1 MKKNV
6 FIALRMA
13 GIAGQSKLAGIFRYL
28 SERYGETP
36 PWNIE
41 LMRTRFDVTSESVNN
56 AITRGVDGFIA
67 SIPGIEDSLEG
78 LTKNEIPTVLAD
90 MKPCALKSRNK
101 NIALIHNSAADIGR
115 EGALYFLQQGIARSY
130 AFLHAEDK
138 PYWSEARFTA
148 FRDTLIDNGLWCCE
162 IHSPKDALKLKKG
175 TAVMA
180 ANDDTAFKLLDILNA
195 RKIKIP
201 ADFAVLGVDN
211 DTIICENAKPRLS
224 SIQPDFEA
232 EGFMAAEILDA
243 MMNSSSPMPVQKLY
257 AGVKCIVRRES
268 TAEISHAGR
277 LVQKAI
283 AYIDTHATKGIDVSD
298 VVAHLGCSRRL
309 ADLRFRQL
317 QGRSILE
324 AIVDKRLSAVRH
336 RLVETRDMI
345 DNIAID
351 CGFENPNYLK
361 NLFKKR
367 YSMTM
372 SEFRKAGSLLKR

>member
-1 MKKNV
+1 M
-6 FIALRMA
+6 
-13 GIAGQSKLAGIFRYL
+13 
-28 SERYGETP
+28 SEHYGEAH

-41 LMRTRFDVTSESVNN
+41 LVRTHLEVTQESVS
-56 AITRGVDGFIA
+56 AALRRGIDGFIA
-67 SIPGIEDSLEG
+67 SIPGIENSLG
-78 LTKNEIPTVLAD
+78 VLDRTEIPGVLAD
-90 MKPCALKSRNK
+90 MKPSAMENRK
-101 NIALIHNSAADIGR
+101 NNLALIHNSASEIGR
-115 EGALYFLQQGIARSY
+115 EAAHYFMQQGIARSY

-148 FRDTLIDNGLWCCE
+148 FRDTLVDNGLWCHE
-162 IHSPKDALKLKKG
+162 IHSPEEALKLKKG

-180 ANDDTAFKLLDILNA
+180 ANDDIAFKLLEVFKA

-232 EGFMAAEILDA
+232 EGFMAAEILDK
-243 MMNSSSPMPVQKLY
+243 MINSSSPIPVQKLY
-257 AGVKCIVRRES
+257 AGIKCIIRRES

-283 AYIDTHATKGIDVSD
+283 AFIDTNATKGIDVSD
-298 VVAHLGCSRRL
+298 VVSHLGCSRRL

-324 AIVDKRLSAVRH
+324 AITDKRLSAVRKL
-336 RLVETRDMI
+336 LVETRDSI
-345 DNIAID
+345 DSISLE
-351 CGFENPNYLK
+351 CGFANPNYLK

>member
-1 MKKNV
+1 M
-6 FIALRMA
+6 
-13 GIAGQSKLAGIFRYL
+13 
-28 SERYGETP
+28 
-36 PWNIE
+36 
-41 LMRTRFDVTSESVNN
+41 
-56 AITRGVDGFIA
+56 
-67 SIPGIEDSLEG
+67 PGIEDSLEG
-78 LTKNEIPTVLAD
+78 LTKNEIPTVLSD
-90 MKPCALKSRNK
+90 MKPCALESRKK
-101 NIALIHNSAADIGR
+101 NLALIHNSASDIGH
-115 EGALYFLQQGIARSY
+115 EAAIYFLQQGIARSY

-138 PYWSEARFTA
+138 PYWSEARFAA

-232 EGFMAAEILDA
+232 EGFMAAEILDT
-243 MMNSSSPMPVQKLY
+243 MMNSSSPKPVQKLY

-268 TAEISHAGR
+268 TAEISHAGK

-345 DNIAID
+345 DNIAMD